1 MIALRRAITLLP
13 LVSGLALAAVFFY
26 GLRPARNP
34 QELQSVFIGKPA
46 PKFDLPALGGG
57 RFTNSGIAKNRVVI
71 INFFASWCVP
81 CRAEHAQLMLLSK
94 HYGIPLYG
102 IAWRDT
108 PENVTAFLAE
118 LGNPYTSV
126 GIDQSGRMGIDWGV
140 AGVPESFILTPKA
153 LIGFR
158 HWGDIRP
165 EHIDKKL
172 LPMIRT
178 LEAQK

>member
-1 MIALRRAITLLP
+1 MIALRRMLSLLP
-13 LVSGLALAAVFFY
+13 LVSGLVLAAVFFY
-26 GLRPARNP
+26 GLRASRNP

-46 PKFDLPALGGG
+46 PRFDLPALGGG
-57 RFTNSGIAKNRVVI
+57 RFSTRNMAKNRVVI
-71 INFFASWCVP
+71 VNFFASWCVP

-94 HYGIPLYG
+94 HYGITVYG

-108 PENVTAFLAE
+108 PENAAAFLAE
-118 LGNPYTSV
+118 LGNPYMSV
-126 GIDQSGRMGIDWGV
+126 GVDQSGRMGVDWGV
-140 AGVPESFILTPKA
+140 AGVPESFILNPA
-153 LIGFR
+153 GLIGFR

-165 EHIDKKL
+165 EHIEQKL